1 MDMIWTMKV
10 HVSVSN
16 TYPFFYKLLK
26 NVENIAERECDN
38 HGTQNVE
45 EDGTCICKARFLGN
59 LCNECIRGYSGTTCE
74 DCNLGYH
81 RNEETCIGK
90 NYGDLYLFRV
100 TSFVKTVSKSKHLC
114 YYKSLI

>member
-45 EDGTCICKARFLGN
+45 EDG
-59 LCNECIRGYSGTTCE
+59 E
-74 DCNLGYH
+74 
-81 RNEETCIGK
+81 
-90 NYGDLYLFRV
+90 NYMVLLITIIYMVCML
-100 TSFVKTVSKSKHLC
+100 KTN
-114 YYKSLI
+114 